1 MRPTIMSKLLIGLFV
16 AAGLLV
22 SSANALDLGKE
33 LSNMAKEKMEEAV
46 LGKDSAKEKPAEV
59 VEEKAAEK
67 PAETVITNP
76 VPTSTPTVNTGAAIG
91 TTSSPAVTT
100 PLEAAKAEPA
110 KPTINW
116 KSPSREEEIALGRE
130 ITGSLLGA
138 APLVKDAALQQ
149 YVNKVGRWVASQS
162 ERSDLPWKFGVIDSA
177 DLNAFAMP
185 GGYVLITKGL
195 YQKLQNEAQLASVLG
210 HEIAH
215 VVKKHQLKVLQ
226 KQQLVGAG
234 SDWLKD
240 KFGKKNKITQKAF
253 TTGAEISARG
263 LDKDAE
269 FEADRMG
276 MVLAARAGY
285 DAFSLAEVLQT
296 MSQTSSSDGSV
307 ALLFKTH
314 PHPDERLAKLSD
326 AAGSQLDNVKPG
338 KTLENR
344 LYKLN

>member
-1 MRPTIMSKLLIGLFV
+1 MKRIVMSKLLVTLFV
-16 AAGLLV
+16 TAGFIT
-22 SSANALDLGKE
+22 STAYALDLGKVLE
-33 LSNMAKEKMEEAV
+33 DAAKQKIE
-46 LGKDSAKEKPAEV
+46 EV
-59 VEEKAAEK
+59 VKGEDAPAEKAAEPPTAPVAT
-67 PAETVITNP
+67 PA
-76 VPTSTPTVNTGAAIG
+76 TPAPATNTGAAAGDATAPVAEIK
-91 TTSSPAVTT
+91 T
-100 PLEAAKAEPA
+100 EPA

-116 KSPSREEEIALGRE
+116 KSPSREEEVAIGRE

-138 APLVKDAALQQ
+138 APLVKDEALQK

-162 ERSDLPWKFGVIDSA
+162 ERENLPWKFGVIDSA

-195 YQKLQNEAQLASVLG
+195 YAKLQNEAQLASVLG

-234 SDWLKD
+234 SDWLKE

-276 MVLAARAGY
+276 MVLATRAGY

-296 MSQTSSSDGSV
+296 IGQSSKSDGSV

-314 PHPDERLAKLSD
+314 PHPDERLAKLSE
-326 AAGSQLDNVKPG
+326 AAGSQLDNVKAG

-344 LYKLN
+344 LVKLN

>member
-1 MRPTIMSKLLIGLFV
+1 MNKNSMSKLLAALLIS
-16 AAGLLV
+16 AGLIAN
-22 SSANALDLGKE
+22 SANAFDLGKE
-33 LSNMAKEKMEEAV
+33 LENAAKQKMEEAIT
-46 LGKDSAKEKPAEV
+46 GKEKIEPNAE
-59 VEEKAAEK
+59 EK
-67 PAETVITNP
+67 PAETAAP
-76 VPTSTPTVNTGAAIG
+76 VAVPAANTGTAPS
-91 TTSSPAVTT
+91 TTNSPAVAA
-100 PLEAAKAEPA
+100 PVEAAKVEPE
-110 KPTINW
+110 KPTFNW
-116 KSPSREEEIALGRE
+116 KNPSKEEEIALGRE

-149 YVNKVGRWVASQS
+149 YVNKIGRWVASQS
-162 ERSDLPWKFGVIDSA
+162 ERENLPWKFGVIDSA
-177 DLNAFAMP
+177 EINAFAAP

-226 KQQLVGAG
+226 KQQLLNAG
-234 SDWLKD
+234 SSWLKE
-240 KFGKKNKITQKAF
+240 KFGKTKLADKAIG
-253 TTGAEISARG
+253 TGAEISARG

-285 DAFSLAEVLQT
+285 DAFALAEVLQT
-296 MSQTSSSDGSV
+296 ISQTNKSDSSV

-314 PHPDERLAKLSD
+314 PAPDERLAKLSD
-326 AAGSQLDNVKPG
+326 AAGSQLDNVKAG

-344 LYKLN
+344 LYRLK

>member
-1 MRPTIMSKLLIGLFV
+1 MSKLLIALFLATGLI
-16 AAGLLV
+16 V
-22 SSANALDLGKE
+22 STANALDFGKE
-33 LSNMAKEKMEEAV
+33 LEKAARQKMEEAIM
-46 LGKDSAKEKPAEV
+46 GKEKSAEAVVDEKPAEN
-59 VEEKAAEK
+59 A
-67 PAETVITNP
+67 
-76 VPTSTPTVNTGAAIG
+76 TPTASPTANANANTA
-91 TTSSPAVTT
+91 TVET
-100 PLEAAKAEPA
+100 KAEPQ
-110 KPTINW
+110 KPTFNW
-116 KSPSREEEIALGRE
+116 KNPSKEEEIALGRE

-138 APLVKDAALQQ
+138 APLVKDEKLQQ

-162 ERSDLPWKFGVIDSA
+162 ERDNLPWKFGVIDSA
-177 DLNAFAMP
+177 DLNAFAAP

-226 KQQLVGAG
+226 KQQLLNIG
-234 SDWLKD
+234 SSWLKEKLGKTKLAD
-240 KFGKKNKITQKAF
+240 KAIG
-253 TTGAEISARG
+253 TGAEISARG

-285 DAFSLAEVLQT
+285 DAFALAEVLQT
-296 MSQTSSSDGSV
+296 ISQTNKSDSSV

-314 PHPDERLAKLSD
+314 PAPDERLAKLSEV
-326 AAGSQLDNVKPG
+326 AGDQLDNIKVG

>member
-1 MRPTIMSKLLIGLFV
+1 MSKLLIALFLATGLI
-16 AAGLLV
+16 V
-22 SSANALDLGKE
+22 STANALDFGKE
-33 LSNMAKEKMEEAV
+33 LEKAARQKMEEAIM
-46 LGKDSAKEKPAEV
+46 GKEKSAEAVVDEKPAEN
-59 VEEKAAEK
+59 A
-67 PAETVITNP
+67 
-76 VPTSTPTVNTGAAIG
+76 TPTASPTANANANTA
-91 TTSSPAVTT
+91 TVET
-100 PLEAAKAEPA
+100 KAEPQ
-110 KPTINW
+110 KPTFNW
-116 KSPSREEEIALGRE
+116 KNPSKEEEIALGRE

-138 APLVKDAALQQ
+138 APLVKDEKLQQ

-162 ERSDLPWKFGVIDSA
+162 ERDNLPWKFGVIDSA
-177 DLNAFAMP
+177 DLNAFAAP

-195 YQKLQNEAQLASVLG
+195 YQKLQSEAQLASVLG

-226 KQQLVGAG
+226 KQQLLNIG
-234 SDWLKD
+234 SSWLKEKLGKTKLAD
-240 KFGKKNKITQKAF
+240 KAIG
-253 TTGAEISARG
+253 TGAEISARG

-285 DAFSLAEVLQT
+285 DAFALAEVLQT
-296 MSQTSSSDGSV
+296 ISQTNKSDSSV

-314 PHPDERLAKLSD
+314 PAPDERLAKLSEV
-326 AAGSQLDNVKPG
+326 AGDQLDNIKVG

>member
-1 MRPTIMSKLLIGLFV
+1 MNKMTISKLLIALFV
-16 AAGLLV
+16 SAGLIATT
-22 SSANALDLGKE
+22 ANALDLGKVLE
-33 LSNMAKEKMEEAV
+33 DAAKQKVEEAIG
-46 LGKDSAKEKPAEV
+46 GKEAAEPV
-59 VEEKAAEK
+59 VENKPTEAPIASPAPAA
-67 PAETVITNP
+67 
-76 VPTSTPTVNTGAAIG
+76 NTGAAP
-91 TTSSPAVTT
+91 SSTVTAPAVIA
-100 PLEAAKAEPA
+100 PAEAAKVEPE
-110 KPTINW
+110 KPAFNW
-116 KSPSREEEIALGRE
+116 KSPSRDEEIALGRE

-138 APLVKDAALQQ
+138 APLVKDEALQK

-162 ERSDLPWKFGVIDSA
+162 ERENLPWKFGVIDSA

-226 KQQLVGAG
+226 KQQLLGYGAG
-234 SDWLKD
+234 KISDL
-240 KFGKKNKITQKAF
+240 FGKKDKLAKKVVG
-253 TTGAEISARG
+253 TGAEISARG

-326 AAGSQLDNVKPG
+326 AAGSKLDNIKAG

-344 LYKLN
+344 LYKLK